1 MVATA
6 SIPSGQQEEA
16 PMRRP
21 FDERH
26 VQPRLNLSPLMRRTW
41 NALTESYQTD
51 EELWAWTGSWDL

>member
-6 SIPSGQQEEA
+6 SIPTRRQEEA

-21 FDERH
+21 FDERQ
-26 VQPRLNLSPLMRRTW
+26 VQPRPNLSPLMRRTW